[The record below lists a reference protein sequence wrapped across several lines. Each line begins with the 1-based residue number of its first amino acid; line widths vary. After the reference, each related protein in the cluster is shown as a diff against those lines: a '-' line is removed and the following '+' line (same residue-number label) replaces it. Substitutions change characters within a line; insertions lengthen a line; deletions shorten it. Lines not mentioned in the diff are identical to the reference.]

1 MFRHW
6 KLCLALLGGGLIA
19 AVGSGC
25 QTWVPEAGLTLP
37 SPYYLDHPP
46 QYIPQSPTFP
56 LPRELATLQAAAAQQ
71 QAPAPLPP
79 VP

>member
-1 MFRHW
+1 MTYAA
-6 KLCLALLGGGLIA
+6 CLLTTWRPEGGVW
-19 AVGSGC
+19 VGSG